1 MSRARTLVT
10 GFPSTF
16 LARRVVRKL
25 LSTEPSGLV
34 TCVVQAKF
42 QARADEAIAEL
53 DSAQRKRIELLEGD
67 IASMDLGL
75 SGKEF
80 RELARDVEVIHH
92 CAAITYLGAE
102 KQTAVRVNVGGT
114 REVVELA
121 EAADNLSRLVHW
133 STALVSGARRGYVLE
148 SELAADA
155 GFRNDIEQTRFRAE
169 RIVREASARVPAT
182 VLRPATIVGD
192 SRTGEIDRFE
202 GPYLLVQLLLSAPS
216 DLRIP
221 LPGRGDVPLNLV
233 PVDFVVDAGC
243 LIAHDPRSVGRTFH
257 LVDPHPMTTRGVFER
272 IAHEAGR
279 PMPRGSVPTRMAAAL
294 MHAPGL
300 DRLARAPRAFL
311 EQLGTEVVYD
321 ARNAEELLANTGIL
335 CPAFESYVGPLVEAV
350 RRQQAAR
357 RAQVASELDALPE
370 QQDPLSD

>member
-10 GFPSTF
+10 GFPSSF
-16 LARRVVRKL
+16 LARRVVQKL
-25 LSTEPSGLV
+25 LAVEPHSLI
-34 TCVVQAKF
+34 TCVVQTKF
-42 QARADEAIAEL
+42 HARAQAAIDELEPGE
-53 DSAQRKRIELLEGD
+53 RKRVELLEGD

-92 CAAITYLGAE
+92 CAAITYLGADRRSAE
-102 KQTAVRVNVGGT
+102 HVNVGGT

-121 EAADNLSRLVHW
+121 EAADNLSRLVLW

-148 SELAADA
+148 GELTSEA
-155 GFRNDIEQTRFRAE
+155 GFRNNIEATRFRAE

-216 DLRIP
+216 DLRLP
-221 LPGRGDVPLNLV
+221 LPARSDVPLNLV
-233 PVDFVVDAGC
+233 PVDFVVNAGC
-243 LIAHDPRSVGRTFH
+243 AIARDPRSVGRTFH
-257 LVDPHPMTTRGVFER
+257 LVDPHPLTTRGVFER

-279 PMPRGSVPTRMAAAL
+279 PTPRGAVPTRIAAAL
-294 MHAPGL
+294 LRAPGL

-321 ARNAEELLANTGIL
+321 ARNAEELLMNTGIH
-335 CPAFESYVGPLVEAV
+335 CPPFEGYVAALVEAV
-350 RRQQAAR
+350 RREQAAR

-370 QQDPLSD
+370 QQDPLAD

>member
-1 MSRARTLVT
+1 MKPGRTLVT
-10 GFPSTF
+10 GFPSSF

-25 LSTEPSGLV
+25 LTTEPEGLV

-42 QARADEAIAEL
+42 GARAEEALREL
-53 DSAQRKRIELLEGD
+53 DASERARIQLIEGD

-80 RELARDVEVIHH
+80 RELAREVEIIHH
-92 CAAITYLGAE
+92 CAAITYLGAD
-102 KQTAVRVNVGGT
+102 KRTAEHVNVGGT

-121 EAADNLSRLVHW
+121 EAATQLSRLVLW

-148 SELAADA
+148 DELAAQS
-155 GFRNDIEQTRFRAE
+155 GFRNCVEETRFRAE

-243 LIAHDPRSVGRTFH
+243 AIARDPRSIGRTFH
-257 LVDPHPMTTRGVFER
+257 LVDPHPLTTRGVFER

-279 PMPRGSVPTRMAAAL
+279 PTPRGSVPTRMAAAL
-294 MHAPGL
+294 LRAPGL

-321 ARNAEELLANTGIL
+321 ARNTEELLMNTGL
-335 CPAFESYVGPLVEAV
+335 QCPPFETYVGPLVDAV

-357 RAQVASELDALPE
+357 RAQVASELEALPE
-370 QQDPLSD
+370 QEDPLSD

>member
-1 MSRARTLVT
+1 MRRARTLVT
-10 GFPSTF
+10 GFPSSF
-16 LARRVVRKL
+16 LARRVVQKL
-25 LSTEPSGLV
+25 LATQPSGLI

-42 QARADEAIAEL
+42 EARAEEAMREL
-53 DSAQRKRIELLEGD
+53 DASERKRIELIEGD

-80 RELARDVEVIHH
+80 RQLAREVEVIHH
-92 CAAITYLGAE
+92 CAAITYLGAD
-102 KQTAVRVNVGGT
+102 KNTAEQVNVGGT

-121 EAADNLSRLVHW
+121 EAATELSRLVLW

-148 SELAADA
+148 GELEQS
-155 GFRNDIEQTRFRAE
+155 GFRNCIEETRFRAE

-182 VLRPATIVGD
+182 VLRPSTIVGD

-216 DLRIP
+216 ELRMP

-233 PVDFVVDAGC
+233 PIDFVVDAGC
-243 LIAHDPRSVGRTFH
+243 AIASDPRSMGRTFH
-257 LVDPHPMTTRGVFER
+257 LVDPHPLTTRGVFER

-279 PMPRGSVPTRMAAAL
+279 PTPRGSVPTRVAAAL
-294 MHAPGL
+294 LRAPGL
-300 DRLARAPRAFL
+300 DRLAHAPRAFL

-321 ARNAEELLANTGIL
+321 ARNTMDLLVNTGIQ
-335 CPAFESYVGPLVEAV
+335 CPPFESYVGPLVETV
-350 RRQQAAR
+350 RRHQAAR
-357 RAQVASELDALPE
+357 RARVASELESRPDHDDALA
-370 QQDPLSD
+370 D